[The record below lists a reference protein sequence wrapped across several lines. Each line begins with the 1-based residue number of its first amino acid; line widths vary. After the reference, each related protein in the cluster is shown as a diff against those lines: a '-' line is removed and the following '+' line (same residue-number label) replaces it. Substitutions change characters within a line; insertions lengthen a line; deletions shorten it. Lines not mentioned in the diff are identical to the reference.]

1 MKFPNPITALK
12 ALFRFS
18 KRPELVPQ
26 DVEDART
33 ECCDRCEHSSGNQCQ
48 KCTCY
53 IPLKVKLSTES
64 CPIKKWGQYHYQ
76 KFNGLT

>member
-12 ALFRFS
+12 ALFKFAQ
-18 KRPELVPQ
+18 RPELVP
-26 DVEDART
+26 DRVEFTRAVY
-33 ECCDRCEHSSGNQCQ
+33 CDGCLFSSGKQCL

-64 CPIKKWGQYHYQ
+64 CPINKWGQFYNS
-76 KFNGLT
+76 KNNGI